1 MVHQPARNLT
11 LLDVEKEAAESVF
24 NFLSDEIVGK
34 VFLDPGR
41 ETVENYVF
49 RLTDSIIVV
58 PMISRSPIQT
68 VQEIPYPKLEKIL
81 VDIVADEDKFYI
93 FHGREL
99 VNIYEGAFNN
109 YRMSQ
114 RTLFWYAQRRRVKM
128 GIRDLITN
136 NTGIRIV
143 QE

>member
-1 MVHQPARNLT
+1 
-11 LLDVEKEAAESVF
+11 
-24 NFLSDEIVGK
+24 
-34 VFLDPGR
+34 
-41 ETVENYVF
+41 
-49 RLTDSIIVV
+49 
-58 PMISRSPIQT
+58 MISRSPIQT